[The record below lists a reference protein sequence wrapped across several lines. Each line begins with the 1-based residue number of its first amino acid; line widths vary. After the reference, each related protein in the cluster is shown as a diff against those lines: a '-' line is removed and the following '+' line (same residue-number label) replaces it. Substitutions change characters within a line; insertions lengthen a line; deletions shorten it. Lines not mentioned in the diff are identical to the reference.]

1 MSVKPRNGGM
11 PALVNMPEATE
22 IPGKSATSSKR
33 WGHEG
38 VQPSYVT
45 IPELLEDGDLTY
57 LKALQVAKLL
67 NCSRARI
74 YKMFD
79 EGRIPGS
86 RIDGMIRFDSERIA
100 AWLRESEQ
108 SWHH

>member
-1 MSVKPRNGGM
+1 MRVCSRVTM
-11 PALVNMPEATE
+11 
-22 IPGKSATSSKR
+22 
-33 WGHEG
+33 
-38 VQPSYVT
+38 T
-45 IPELLEDGDLTY
+45 IPELLEDGESTY

-74 YKMFD
+74 DKMFD
-79 EGRIPGS
+79 EGRIPARVS
-86 RIDGMIRFDSERIA
+86 TRMIRFDSERIA